1 MAAHTDTGNY
11 GEALIA
17 SKLATI
23 APVQPAQRADLRWLG
38 LEIEVKTAR
47 LSFSDRDRRAGIYN
61 FCLTKPGHTT
71 HEHADVVILVLAET
85 GTAYIIPTADLVGR
99 RKLRL
104 SPRRSKYDVYRDAW
118 ELLGGLIPEE
128 ALN

>member
-1 MAAHTDTGNY
+1 MAAHNLTGAY

-17 SKLATI
+17 RKLATI
-23 APVQPAQRADLRWLG
+23 APVQPAHRADLRWMG

-47 LSFSDRDRRAGIYN
+47 MSFSDRDRRAGIYN
-61 FCLTKPGHTT
+61 FCLTKPGHTDHT
-71 HEHADVVILVLAET
+71 AADVVILVLADT
-85 GTAYIIPTADLVGR
+85 GVVYVIPTADLVGR

-118 ELLGGLIPEE
+118 ERLGELIPEE
-128 ALN
+128 ELC